1 MPYRHSSCKGSEV
14 QNKDRRTGG
23 RVEKR
28 GSQKKKK
35 RAINVGY
42 VFSLKTDK
50 LGRGAQQDRRAAALK
65 TQVVGIS
72 PSMASGTANAVPER
86 N

>member
-1 MPYRHSSCKGSEV
+1 M
-14 QNKDRRTGG
+14 
-23 RVEKR
+23 
-28 GSQKKKK
+28 
-35 RAINVGY
+35 GY
-42 VFSLKTDK
+42 VFSLKKDK